1 MKVSLIVPCY
11 NEQES
16 LPVFYEEMMKI
27 VKKMSCQ
34 YELIFINDGSKDRT
48 LSILKKFQLRM
59 TMLHIFLFQEILE
72 KKLQCMRVFAM
83 QMQIM

>member
-48 LSILKKFQLRM
+48 LSILKEFSAENDNVTYISFSRNFGK
-59 TMLHIFLFQEILE
+59 EA
-72 KKLQCMRVFAM
+72 AM
-83 QMQIM
+83 YAGFCNADAF

>member
-48 LSILKKFQLRM
+48 LSILKEFSAENDNVTYITFSRN
-59 TMLHIFLFQEILE
+59 F
-72 KKLQCMRVFAM
+72 
-83 QMQIM
+83 